1 MNKVVIGIL
10 DSRSQAENLISRLQ
24 SAGIDPADISALL
37 PDKHGTTDFAH
48 EHGTKAP
55 EGAVA
60 GAGAG
65 GVLGGTL
72 GLLMGI
78 GSLAI
83 PGLGP
88 FIAAGPLMAALSGAA
103 AGAAIGGLTGALV
116 GMGIPEV
123 EAKHYEGKLKG
134 GNILMAV
141 HTEDAEELSSIED
154 LMKESGAEHVTS
166 TSEASVPKERSYKQ
180 PRPSRRQST

>member
-1 MNKVVIGIL
+1 MNKVIIGIL
-10 DSRSQAENLISRLQ
+10 EKRSQAEDAVRRLQ
-24 SAGIDPADISALL
+24 DAGIDSADISALL

-72 GLLMGI
+72 GLLAGI

-88 FIAAGPLMAALSGAA
+88 LIAAGPLMAAMSGAA
-103 AGAAIGGLTGALV
+103 AGAAVGGLTGALV
-116 GMGIPEV
+116 GLGIPEMQ
-123 EAKHYEGKLKG
+123 AKHYEGKVKG
-134 GNILMAV
+134 GNILLAV
-141 HTEDAEELSSIED
+141 HTEDDDEQTIAEEI
-154 LMKESGAEHVTS
+154 MKECGAEHVSS
-166 TSEASVPKERSYKQ
+166 TSEASVPKAKAYKQ
-180 PRPSRRQST
+180 DRGARG